1 MKYLELVNQTI
12 RDAVAKPE
20 NLVLFGQNITA
31 GSCIGGFT
39 RGLQVQDNSLMIN
52 STNSENSLC
61 GFGFG
66 MMING
71 ISSIFFV
78 KQLDFLILG
87 IDHFVN
93 TYNIIRNQ
101 KLPHDSSFTIMPV
114 IMDSGYQGPQ
124 ASFNNFSDM
133 CSIARIPGFCITTKW
148 EIEKIL
154 SKHII
159 SPGFR
164 MIAVSQR
171 LFKEEL
177 ISPEKL
183 HYVNNDHTLFQ
194 YSTGNDVTIVCFNFS
209 FPQGYELF
217 KELKK
222 NNVNSSIFN
231 VTSAT
236 PINWN
241 KIIENVSNTKKLIVL
256 DDSKSLNHSYDSLL
270 ANIPKDSIKKKII
283 LKKSISDDWLN
294 PIQDLLEIDINKIIQ
309 KIKN

>member
-12 RDAVAKPE
+12 RDIVAKPE

-31 GSCIGGFT
+31 GSYIGGFT
-39 RGLQVQDNSLMIN
+39 KGLQVKESSLMIN

-87 IDHFVN
+87 IDHLVN

-101 KLPHDSSFTIMPV
+101 KLPHDSSFTIMPI

-154 SKHII
+154 TKYMI

-164 MIAVSQR
+164 IIAVSQR

-183 HYVNNDHTLFQ
+183 HYVNDDCTLFQ
-194 YSTGNDVTIVCFNFS
+194 YSNGNDATIVCFNFS

-217 KELKK
+217 EELKK
-222 NNVNSSIFN
+222 NNIDSSIFN

-236 PINWN
+236 PINWDQ
-241 KIIENVSNTKKLIVL
+241 IIENLSNTKKLIII
-256 DDSKSLNHSYDSLL
+256 DDSKSLNSPYNSLL
-270 ANIPKDSIKKKII
+270 ANVTQNLTKKII
-283 LKKSISDDWLN
+283 LKRPISDDWLN
-294 PIQDLLEIDINKIIQ
+294 PISDILEINTQNVVNKLIS
-309 KIKN
+309 